1 MHEVDSDFPEP
12 DEPTENGNGGYTDEL
27 EPAAAPT
34 KTKDPLARRPWEIL
48 VGLGIGNAF
57 CDRDAPD
64 SDCPVA
70 GAFAFFVGGGYR
82 FIPNFS
88 AGIELAG
95 WSYAVREGWRGG
107 LTEETDDVNF
117 SSSYLA
123 LYGRWYWFKEG
134 KMDPYLQAGIGLGS
148 LVGKAETETDTFEV
162 RSNGWVVPV
171 GIGVDWQLGRIF
183 RLGPQALVYW
193 HHATEIC
200 TKTNDDEQCHDP
212 GRNEDGDREGEALP
226 WRIAVTGTF
235 TLGSR

>member
-1 MHEVDSDFPEP
+1 VHDVESDFPEP
-12 DEPTENGNGGYTDEL
+12 DAPGAETDDGGYSDEL
-27 EPAAAPT
+27 EPAAPVAS
-34 KTKDPLARRPWEIL
+34 ARDEQRRRWEIL

-57 CDRDAPD
+57 CDRDEPD

-70 GAFAFFVGGGYR
+70 GGFAFFVGGGYR
-82 FIPNFS
+82 FVPNFS
-88 AGIELAG
+88 AGVELAG
-95 WSYAVREGWRGG
+95 WSYAVREGWRGD
-107 LTEETDDVNF
+107 LSDDADDVQF

-123 LYGRWYWFKEG
+123 VYGRWYWFKEG
-134 KMDPYLQAGIGLGS
+134 KMDPYLQAGIGVGS

-183 RLGPQALVYW
+183 RLGPQALIYW

-200 TKTNDDEQCHDP
+200 EKINDDEECHDP
-212 GRNEDGDREGEALP
+212 GRNEDGGREGDALP